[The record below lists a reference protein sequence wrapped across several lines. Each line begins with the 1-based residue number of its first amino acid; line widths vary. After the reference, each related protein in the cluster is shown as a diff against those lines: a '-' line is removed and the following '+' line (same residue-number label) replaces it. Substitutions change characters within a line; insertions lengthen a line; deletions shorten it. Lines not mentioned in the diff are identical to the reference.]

1 MRIIRIFIVIVVVSL
16 FKTSCRNV
24 SIESNLN
31 MSIDYDTI
39 NYGEAVTAKIWL
51 SDINDSIH
59 PIFKILRN
67 GDTAQIPVER
77 KDDEIYGIFKAVGR
91 IKGNNIYDGF
101 VEYYNKN
108 NEFKK
113 EEFSIEFFVKMND
126 N

>member
-1 MRIIRIFIVIVVVSL
+1 MRIIKIFIVIVVVSL

-39 NYGEAVTAKIWL
+39 NYGEVVTAKIWL

-59 PIFKILRN
+59 PIFKILRS
-67 GDTAQIPVER
+67 GDTAQIPSER
-77 KDDEIYGIFKAVGR
+77 TDDKICGIFKAVGR

-113 EEFSIEFFVKMND
+113 EEFSIEFFVKMNE
-126 N
+126 